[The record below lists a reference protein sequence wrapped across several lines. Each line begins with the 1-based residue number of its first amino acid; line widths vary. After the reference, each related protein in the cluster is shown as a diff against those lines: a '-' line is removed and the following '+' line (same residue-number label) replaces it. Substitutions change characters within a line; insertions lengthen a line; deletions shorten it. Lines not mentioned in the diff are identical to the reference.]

1 MAEVSEQELERVRT
15 LLHRDWMYS
24 FTPER
29 VRRYHLNRSDYLN
42 EEIRHSQR
50 AIRNALLG
58 YKHASNS
65 RKTCRTDL
73 LDTTWI
79 LENLEL
85 VGRQLPRESS
95 SQGNPNQESVQE
107 LHRQICQLF
116 EDDALA
122 VCERGHNQEVALD
135 LASQVIA
142 THMRTI
148 REFQEEYFKVT
159 GKKHELKKLED
170 NAYGVLLTP
179 SPKRMPKNFQRRR
192 SDGDDDDDGPGNW
205 GNLNPVAPV

>member
-1 MAEVSEQELERVRT
+1 MNSCKKLFQQKPSFQ
-15 LLHRDWMYS
+15 YS

-159 GKKHELKKLED
+159 GKKHELKKLEVRKTE
-170 NAYGVLLTP
+170 NFSLSTP
-179 SPKRMPKNFQRRR
+179 IRFLKSRPPYNILRPTFRESRGLR
-192 SDGDDDDDGPGNW
+192 
-205 GNLNPVAPV
+205 VT